1 MPDKKG
7 HFLTNLL
14 NWLRSIFQVTPT
26 IHYSVTVDVHYSSL
40 KMSGVVCVKRGPV
53 VEAEKS
59 LNTQLRMITLSEGS
73 PYETLHD
80 YIASAVAPYFK

>member
-1 MPDKKG
+1 M
-7 HFLTNLL
+7 
-14 NWLRSIFQVTPT
+14 S
-26 IHYSVTVDVHYSSL
+26 VDVHYSSL

-80 YIASAVAPYFK
+80 YIASAVAPYFKFVNMNLLKPKQYLIKLTK

>member
-1 MPDKKG
+1 MSDG
-7 HFLTNLL
+7 HLLTNLL
-14 NWLRSIFQVTPT
+14 NWLRSIFQVTPA

>member
-1 MPDKKG
+1 
-7 HFLTNLL
+7 
-14 NWLRSIFQVTPT
+14 
-26 IHYSVTVDVHYSSL
+26 
-40 KMSGVVCVKRGPV
+40 MSGVVCVKRGTV

-80 YIASAVAPYFK
+80 YIASGHDIITPFFSSMSLHKMS

>member
-1 MPDKKG
+1 
-7 HFLTNLL
+7 
-14 NWLRSIFQVTPT
+14 
-26 IHYSVTVDVHYSSL
+26 
-40 KMSGVVCVKRGPV
+40 MSGVVCVKRGPV